1 MDQKN
6 FEIELKDKTKIKF
19 FLEKNSQI
27 FSEFFKIF
35 FIENILFIKI
45 SKLKNE
51 NFLIEC
57 KFNLN
62 FNFANFLN
70 IIHGGAIA
78 ILFENLS
85 NFFLFYITNNN
96 YKTIDMNLTYKSPL
110 KIDKIYNLKMEIE
123 KIKFKSV
130 FINCLIYDEK
140 QNKYT
145 TSIIIKEII
154 PKLKL

>member
-35 FIENILFIKI
+35 FIEKILFIKI

-51 NFLIEC
+51 NFLIKC

-85 NFFLFYITNNN
+85 NFFLFYITNNK

>member
-1 MDQKN
+1 
-6 FEIELKDKTKIKF
+6 
-19 FLEKNSQI
+19 
-27 FSEFFKIF
+27 
-35 FIENILFIKI
+35 
-45 SKLKNE
+45 
-51 NFLIEC
+51 
-57 KFNLN
+57 
-62 FNFANFLN
+62 
-70 IIHGGAIA
+70 
-78 ILFENLS
+78 
-85 NFFLFYITNNN
+85 
-96 YKTIDMNLTYKSPL
+96 MNLTYKCPL